1 MMTKDIFQ
9 FLEELKLNNT
19 REWFAENKK
28 QYEQANKSLLSLV
41 EQVIP
46 IIQRIDS
53 SVGPLVSKDCVFR
66 IYRDTRFSPDKTP
79 YKTNMG
85 AYFARGG
92 RKSVCAGYYM
102 HLEPGSSMLAGGI
115 WMPEPE
121 ALKKIRQEI
130 YYNSAEFKKLLAE
143 KSFKDYFG
151 TLSEDGKLKNPPRDF
166 PADFP
171 DIDLLK
177 NKNFTMFHSIN
188 DDAVCS
194 DAFPKVLSDV
204 FTAMKPV
211 NDFLNKAFTIE

>member
-1 MMTKDIFQ
+1 MITKDILK
-9 FLEELKLNNT
+9 FLGELKQNNN

-28 QYEQANKSLLSLV
+28 HYENANKSLLAVV
-41 EQVIP
+41 EQFIP
-46 IIQRIDS
+46 IIQRIDPT
-53 SVGPLVSKDCVFR
+53 VGPLVAKDCVFR

-92 RKSVCAGYYM
+92 RKSSFAGYYM
-102 HLEPGSSMLAGGI
+102 HLEPGGSMLAGGI

-121 ALKKIRQEI
+121 ALKKIRLEI
-130 YYNSAEFKKLLAE
+130 YYNSADFKKLLDA

-151 TLSEDGKLKNPPRDF
+151 ALSEDGKLKNPPKDF

-177 NKNFTMFHSIN
+177 NKNFTMFHSLS
-188 DDAVCS
+188 DDTVCS
-194 DAFPKVLSDV
+194 DAFLEVFSDV

-211 NDFLNKAFTIE
+211 NDFLNKAFKD

>member
-1 MMTKDIFQ
+1 MTKEILQ
-9 FLEELKLNNT
+9 FLGKLKENNT

-28 QYEQANKSLLSLV
+28 EYDNANKALLTMLG
-41 EQVIP
+41 ELIP
-46 IIQRIDS
+46 VIQRIDPTIG
-53 SVGPLVSKDCVFR
+53 VLAPKDCVFR

-92 RKSVCAGYYM
+92 RKSVFAGYYM

-121 ALKKIRQEI
+121 TLKKIRQEI
-130 YYNSAEFKKLLAE
+130 YYNSPEFKGLLE
-143 KSFKDYFG
+143 SKSFKDNFG
-151 TLSEDGKLKNPPRDF
+151 VLSEEGKLKNPPRDF

-177 NKNFTMFHSIN
+177 HKNYTMFHSL
-188 DDAVCS
+188 DDDTVCS
-194 DAFPKVLSDV
+194 ESFLEKFTQI

-211 NDFLNKAFTIE
+211 NDFLNRAIKV

>member
-1 MMTKDIFQ
+1 MMTKEILQ
-9 FLEELKLNNT
+9 FLGKLKENNT

-28 QYEQANKSLLSLV
+28 EYDNANKALLTMLG
-41 EQVIP
+41 ELIP
-46 IIQRIDS
+46 VIQRIDPTIG
-53 SVGPLVSKDCVFR
+53 VLAPKDCVFR

-92 RKSVCAGYYM
+92 RKSVFAGYYM

-121 ALKKIRQEI
+121 TLKKIRQEI
-130 YYNSAEFKKLLAE
+130 YYNSPEFKGLLE
-143 KSFKDYFG
+143 SKSFKDNFG
-151 TLSEDGKLKNPPRDF
+151 VLSEEGKLKNPPRDF

-177 NKNFTMFHSIN
+177 HKNYTMFHSL
-188 DDAVCS
+188 DDDTVCS
-194 DAFPKVLSDV
+194 ESFLEKFTQI

-211 NDFLNKAFTIE
+211 NDFLNRAIKV

>member
-1 MMTKDIFQ
+1 MMMKDILQ
-9 FLEELKLNNT
+9 FLGELKQNNT

-28 QYEQANKSLLSLV
+28 QYEKANKSLIALV
-41 EQVIP
+41 EQFIP
-46 IIQRIDS
+46 VVQRIDS
-53 SVGPLVSKDCVFR
+53 SVGVLTAKDCIFR
-66 IYRDTRFSPDKTP
+66 IYRDTRFSPNKTP

-92 RKSVCAGYYM
+92 RKSVYAGYYM

-130 YYNSAEFKKLLAE
+130 YYNSAEFKSLLEA

-151 TLSEDGKLKNPPRDF
+151 ALSEEGKLKNPPRDF

-177 NKNFTMFHSIN
+177 NKNFTMFHALN
-188 DDAVCS
+188 DETVCS
-194 DAFPKVLSDV
+194 DDFTDKFATV
-204 FTAMKPV
+204 FEAMKPI
-211 NDFLNKAFTIE
+211 NSFLNKAFTV